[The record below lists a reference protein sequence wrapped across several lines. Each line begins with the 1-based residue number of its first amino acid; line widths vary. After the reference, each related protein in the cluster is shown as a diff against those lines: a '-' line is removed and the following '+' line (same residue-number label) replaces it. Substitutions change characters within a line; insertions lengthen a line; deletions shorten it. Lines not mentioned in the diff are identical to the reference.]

1 MERSAR
7 PSRRLRSFRF
17 SKIVRSAP
25 MRNENHLGIAFQ
37 IWSGPQTWFWFV
49 VNPHQNGGAIGAAAS
64 EADARR
70 EPCLSIEE
78 LSAECQTAATHP
90 NYDRFAPLLF
100 CKPALSN

>member
-25 MRNENHLGIAFQ
+25 MRNENYLGVAFQ

-49 VNPHQNGGAIGAAAS
+49 VNPHQNGGAVGAAAS
-64 EADARR
+64 GAGALR
-70 EPCLSIEE
+70 EGCLSIEE
-78 LSAECQTAATHP
+78 ISAPIQTAATHRHNRRGP
-90 NYDRFAPLLF
+90 PQSCAEQ
-100 CKPALSN
+100 A